1 MAWAPPLSPS
11 CDYSEDKLVTGQD
24 KSFSN
29 VVARWATI
37 GPYLVARPKKWLPR
51 IC

>member
-1 MAWAPPLSPS
+1 MKNTIGVVVNCLM
-11 CDYSEDKLVTGQD
+11 GMGHD

-37 GPYLVARPKKWLPR
+37 EPYLVARPKK
-51 IC
+51 